1 MGALIDA
8 SVLIAAERGELDLE
22 VALESMTDEYLGL
35 SAITVSELLH
45 GVHRADEE
53 PRGSRR
59 EAYVEGLLSR
69 LPVVPFD
76 AGAARIHA
84 RLSADAAAAGA
95 QVGAHDLMIAA
106 TAVSRGLH
114 VVTRDRRSFPRIPGV
129 DATFV

>member
-53 PRGSRR
+53 PRRSRR

-69 LPVVPFD
+69 LPVV
-76 AGAARIHA
+76 
-84 RLSADAAAAGA
+84 
-95 QVGAHDLMIAA
+95 
-106 TAVSRGLH
+106 
-114 VVTRDRRSFPRIPGV
+114 
-129 DATFV
+129 